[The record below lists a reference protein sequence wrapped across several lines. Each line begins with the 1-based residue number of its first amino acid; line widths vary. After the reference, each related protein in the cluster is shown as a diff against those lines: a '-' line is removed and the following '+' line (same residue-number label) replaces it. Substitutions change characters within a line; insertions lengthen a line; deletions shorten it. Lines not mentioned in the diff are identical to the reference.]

1 MVAGRSCAWE
11 GRGEGADGEQVAGE
25 RVDKGWK
32 GKERKGREDEVTEV
46 GEGWTRKEKLRVDGK
61 ENWH

>member
-1 MVAGRSCAWE
+1 ML
-11 GRGEGADGEQVAGE
+11 GRGRARVQMGNRLVAEE

-32 GKERKGREDEVTEV
+32 GKERKGREDMGMDI

-61 ENWH
+61 EN